1 MRKIQKMQMHEMA
14 AEEIKRYILDNDL
27 QKGDKLPP
35 LDQISEM
42 LGVSRTSLREALRSL
57 DAMDIIKIHN
67 GKGVYVHDARAYH
80 FSSKIDI
87 EDEKTALLQ
96 TCEVRRALEGL
107 AVELAAERATAE
119 HAAEL
124 LRICDEL
131 ERHEL
136 PQSTLADMAFH
147 QTIYRAADNPILQS
161 IVESVWEMF
170 RKFWSYAPLGNSQ
183 LFADSFPFHRTL
195 AEAIAAG
202 DKAKAREE
210 FDKLMD
216 AIEQAIRREQ
226 G

>member
-14 AEEIKRYILDNDL
+14 AEEIKRYITENDL

-96 TCEVRRALEGL
+96 TCQVRRALEGL
-107 AVELAAERATAE
+107 AVELAAEKATPEDIADM
-119 HAAEL
+119 
-124 LRICDEL
+124 LRFCDEID
-131 ERHEL
+131 RQQL
-136 PQSTLADMAFH
+136 PQSTLADLAFH
-147 QTIYRAADNPILQS
+147 QAIYRSAGNPILQS

-195 AEAIAAG
+195 AEAIATG
-202 DKAKAREE
+202 DKARAREE
-210 FDKLMD
+210 FEKLMD
-216 AIEQAIRREQ
+216 AIEEAIRREKK
-226 G
+226 